1 MFHQPASALIR
12 ILCMVVIVTLFA
24 CNNATQPI
32 SVLTPNG
39 NIYEEIIELA
49 RAETQKA
56 RSLSFI
62 RPVKTG
68 ILTRDQ
74 YRKTYSNASS
84 SAGNDLVMNAFKQ
97 YGFVPDTMSSSKYIA
112 NNTDSFAA
120 AFYKPGSDSLY
131 IIDASKYNEG
141 MLFIIA
147 AHEFTHALQEQHFNP
162 FTNQI
167 YSGIIQSNLNSDFY
181 LSQLCIAEGDATI
194 SELYTYYNYITSPDS
209 VYDSIESY
217 IAVTRADY
225 YDSIKTKNVPSYLNI
240 QGYAPYQIGAGFVWD
255 IFSAG
260 KWNAVNRLYHADR
273 PISTKQIITGSTQT
287 PWSFDFS
294 AVMPVLLS
302 NTTKLVFADDDTYG
316 PVMLMAL
323 LNKYVDTEHCK
334 AALGWQGDRCAF
346 TLSDNQKWG
355 SFVWAL
361 KFDTPENTEYVYER
375 LDSLY
380 TNRNLGQLTATRIAD
395 TSGISYSNANSQL
408 FLRKSGTFIFIM
420 DNVSSK
426 STVLAALDKPSA
438 VAKKDTHYTALSP
451 TADIRVKHQIIDMII
466 GR

>member
-1 MFHQPASALIR
+1 
-12 ILCMVVIVTLFA
+12 MVIIVTLFA

-32 SVLTPNG
+32 SVLIPG
-39 NIYEEIIELA
+39 DRIEELIELA
-49 RAETQKA
+49 RTETQKS
-56 RSLSFI
+56 RDLTFI

-68 ILTRDQ
+68 MITRDQ
-74 YRKTYSNASS
+74 FRRLYNSESS
-84 SAGNDLVMNAFKQ
+84 SSQYELIMNAFKQ

-112 NNTDSFAA
+112 SYNENFAA
-120 AFYKPGSDSLY
+120 AFYKNGSDSLY
-131 IIDASKYNEG
+131 IIDVSEYNDAS
-141 MLFIIA
+141 LFA
-147 AHEFTHALQEQHFNP
+147 LASHEFTHALQEQHFNP
-162 FTNQI
+162 FANQN
-167 YSGIIQSNLNSDFY
+167 YPGLVQSSLSSDYY
-181 LSQLCIAEGDATI
+181 LSQLCITEGDANVSGLYTLYKFIYQEAGHDTTDSLIRI
-194 SELYTYYNYITSPDS
+194 SESDFYTN
-209 VYDSIESY
+209 
-217 IAVTRADY
+217 
-225 YDSIKTKNVPSYLNI
+225 IKSTEAPGYLDI
-240 QGYAPYQIGAGFVWD
+240 QGYAPYEIGAGYVWD
-255 IFSAG
+255 IFTKG
-260 KWNAVNRLYHADR
+260 KWDAVNRLFHADR
-273 PISTKQIITGSTQT
+273 PISTRQIITRTAHT

-294 AVMPVLLS
+294 AIMPVLLS
-302 NTTKLVFADDDTYG
+302 NTTKLIFADDDTYG
-316 PVMLMAL
+316 PIMLMAL
-323 LNKYVDTEHCK
+323 LNKYVDAEHCK